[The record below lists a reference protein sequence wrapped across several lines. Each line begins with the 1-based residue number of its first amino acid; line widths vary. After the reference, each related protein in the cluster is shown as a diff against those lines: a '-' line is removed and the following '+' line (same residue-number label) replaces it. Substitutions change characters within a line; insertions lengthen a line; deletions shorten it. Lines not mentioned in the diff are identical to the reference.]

1 MTSVKAKTGKIF
13 IPVSIQN
20 NPLNPDTE
28 MLILMRTTE
37 NSEIL
42 GIEVGNVRDE
52 NILAKRFSVRDFQ
65 FSSPELEHQEQLLA

>member
-1 MTSVKAKTGKIF
+1 MTSIKLKTGKIF

-42 GIEVGNVRDE
+42 GIDVGNVRDE
-52 NILAKRFSVRDFQ
+52 NILAKRFSVRDF
-65 FSSPELEHQEQLLA
+65 